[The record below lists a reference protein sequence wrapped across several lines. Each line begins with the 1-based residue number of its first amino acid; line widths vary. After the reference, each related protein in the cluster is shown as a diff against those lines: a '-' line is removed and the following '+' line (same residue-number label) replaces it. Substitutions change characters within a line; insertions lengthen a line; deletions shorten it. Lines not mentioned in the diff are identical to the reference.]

1 MQRIYADRYGFEPTS
16 QVVKPVHVANQLA
29 RSLTGRTYKSSA
41 LARTLRRWILDQKTG
56 HEEERNPNAGI
67 LESYSN
73 AFTSK
78 KPGGAVVADDLTAL
92 RTLMRD
98 VLAADGA
105 VFGDPDKSSYTMAN
119 ERFAT
124 RDPSDHRAGALLAS
138 LLTAGGDG
146 AAANSL
152 RNLLATEDD
161 PWTSLALPLL
171 ALADVRNEETMPPFE
186 GLLDIGE
193 DGELRSAV
201 LRRLR
206 HSFDRLAS
214 FDQAHGSKLNSL
226 RRLVLFGCFAI
237 HIHLV
242 SRWSESSSGAPRPPI
257 LLDLFDGSRPAL
269 RDASRATLRA
279 AGQAIEAF
287 LIAACSESL
296 NGAAVDPAAYIATL
310 SGKTKQSVETRFR
323 AYLQSDPT
331 DALAQAIVEEAF
343 DAFRGSPIAFL
354 TELGR
359 RAGYLTPWANEGR
372 GGRLQKRYGLTA
384 EFLEILI
391 GATVQPNEPVDFGE
405 FMDRLRDN
413 FGIVLGRQGDA
424 DVIRRNNLGAKQ
436 FGTPVA
442 LNEEDLRLNVQRM
455 RKLIEESGYAKT
467 YADGRTIVTTAPEAD
482 R

>member
-1 MQRIYADRYGFEPTS
+1 
-16 QVVKPVHVANQLA
+16 
-29 RSLTGRTYKSSA
+29 
-41 LARTLRRWILDQKTG
+41 
-56 HEEERNPNAGI
+56 
-67 LESYSN
+67 
-73 AFTSK
+73 
-78 KPGGAVVADDLTAL
+78 
-92 RTLMRD
+92 
-98 VLAADGA
+98 
-105 VFGDPDKSSYTMAN
+105 
-119 ERFAT
+119 
-124 RDPSDHRAGALLAS
+124 
-138 LLTAGGDG
+138 
-146 AAANSL
+146 
-152 RNLLATEDD
+152 
-161 PWTSLALPLL
+161 
-171 ALADVRNEETMPPFE
+171 
-186 GLLDIGE
+186 
-193 DGELRSAV
+193 
-201 LRRLR
+201 
-206 HSFDRLAS
+206 
-214 FDQAHGSKLNSL
+214 
-226 RRLVLFGCFAI
+226 
-237 HIHLV
+237 
-242 SRWSESSSGAPRPPI
+242 
-257 LLDLFDGSRPAL
+257 
-269 RDASRATLRA
+269 
-279 AGQAIEAF
+279 
-287 LIAACSESL
+287 L